1 MDLARELSS
10 LAEHVDWPATPEL
23 RLELEPRARRR
34 SRRPLYAAL
43 AFAAIVALAAA
54 FAVPESRGA
63 ILRFLHLGGVTI
75 ERVDTLPPAEQRPL
89 EAGIGRPVSLA
100 EAKRLFGNVIV
111 LPDLTPLPQLHIQ
124 DHSVLSTVF
133 EYHGQPVLLTQFGFG
148 NYFLKKLAA
157 GGTSVVDGG
166 MPDSVVSLWISG
178 VTHDVYF
185 PGASPRL
192 AGNVLLWERE
202 GITYRL
208 EGRSLSREDAVA
220 LARSLTRH

>member
-1 MDLARELSS
+1 MDLAHELSA

-89 EAGIGRPVSLA
+89 TAGIGRPVTLA
-100 EAKRLFGNVIV
+100 EAKRLSGIHPL
-111 LPDLTPLPQLHIQ
+111 LPDISPQPQLYIEGR
-124 DHSVLSTVF
+124 SVISTVF
-133 EYHGQPVLLTQFGFG
+133 DYHGEPVLLTEFGFG
-148 NYFLKKLAA
+148 NYFLKKLLG
-157 GGTSVVDGG
+157 GGTSVEDGG
-166 MPDSVVSLWISG
+166 LGGSTVSFWVSG
-178 VTHDVYF
+178 AAHDVYF
-185 PGASPRL
+185 PGSSPRL
-192 AGNVLLWERE
+192 AGNVLVWESNL
-202 GITYRL
+202 ITYRL
-208 EGRSLSREDAVA
+208 EGRSLSHEDALT